1 MEREYIVEIDG
12 REFDTRDVY
21 DRQYLESI
29 GYDFENKKTK
39 EKTKSEENKKE
50 EKVLAILK

>member
-39 EKTKSEENKKE
+39 EKTKSEENKKV
-50 EKVLAILK
+50 EKVE